1 MTSPERAMDVRLREA
16 NVWVVE
22 LERDGATVRRADLRR
37 DDVPPGTPSSSQ

>member
-1 MTSPERAMDVRLREA
+1 MTSIERVMDVRVREA
-16 NVWVVE
+16 STWVVE